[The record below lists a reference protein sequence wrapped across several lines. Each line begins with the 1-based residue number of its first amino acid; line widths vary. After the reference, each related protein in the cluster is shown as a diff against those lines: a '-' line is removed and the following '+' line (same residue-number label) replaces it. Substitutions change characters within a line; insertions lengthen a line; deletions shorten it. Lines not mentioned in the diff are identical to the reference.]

1 MNINAVNDYS
11 QIGNIGINNKT
22 KQNAADSVVNA
33 FEKVIIGNGKPMN
46 SVDISKNGV
55 SGISDSITS
64 VEEAL
69 KNDAQVAKDNLKALF
84 NKLSGAEA
92 VVMDEDGWDIND
104 LDEEEILTVVDR
116 IKIMLATY
124 CEDYQVMAG
133 NIDSDAIKEAV
144 GDNALASKISKKLSG
159 TYIPTTEENVRE
171 VGQALEMAEELDHV
185 MSDDTLSYLMKNNLD
200 AAISNVYMAQHS
212 ASGMNV
218 PVSID
223 DSQWNQLLPQ
233 VDKVIEK
240 AGLEVSDETRE
251 EARWLIERQINLTPE
266 NMVKLDEL
274 KDYEFVFDEDA
285 VIDNCVNAMAEGK
298 KANEALITGNSD
310 SSWKKVSEAVNVL
323 NNATAA
329 DVENVTMQYGS
340 LTIARLSFSM
350 TSVEGYI
357 AANYSVEVSSAVVTN
372 NRILNEARLMLTA
385 YSGSVLIN
393 SGIDIFN
400 EDLSNIVDM
409 LHQAQNRYIINEFSD
424 KQTGSVSEEDLNK
437 VSGFTDI
444 INSLRFMPSA
454 AIGAVVTAGVTVT
467 VASMHHE
474 GSSFQQRYE
483 HAGQAYDTM
492 STKVRSDMGDNIK
505 KAVDASASAILE
517 DLGLEQSKE
526 NVRCINILA
535 SNSMEITEENIYTVK
550 NIDTVINNIMDNIS
564 PETVLE
570 MIRDGINPLDA
581 PIEALNDFINE
592 RQKDITDEIEKFS
605 EFLYKL
611 DKNGDISSDE
621 REKFIGIYK
630 MFSMFKKD
638 SGRAIGALVNQ
649 GAEITMGNIVMA
661 INSRKNYRMDV
672 TIDENAGMAEIT
684 GKAAYFDTLFSTLGN
699 SINPRAL
706 KERAED
712 IDGMSLEKFAIL
724 MEEADNDREVL
735 AEYYNEQIE
744 TMKSFAD
751 AEDRVIR
758 MLTDYDIPVTFNNLM
773 ASEGINKNIRDMF
786 GRYLNDDSDEKVK
799 SDLENLTDALSSE
812 EDTNKAYETLQ
823 KDVNMSVRRMLCG
836 DESDRLDLRGLRTLT
851 EGVRLMGT
859 LSSRHNY
866 IIPFETDDGIGA
878 INLKLISDGSGKGR
892 ITIGMT
898 IGDNQRS
905 YIECNVSQSKI
916 DIFALRG
923 NNTLDGDA
931 LGKGLKELGFE
942 DINIISAVSDILP
955 EGSMAKE
962 ESVPTQDLYR
972 VAKTL
977 VKNLMETETNL

>member
-11 QIGNIGINNKT
+11 QVGNIGINNKT
-22 KQNAADSVVNA
+22 KQDAADSVVSA
-33 FEKVIIGNGKPMN
+33 FEKAVIGNGKPMN
-46 SVDISKNGV
+46 SVDV
-55 SGISDSITS
+55 SNNRIGSLSDSITS

-104 LDEEEILTVVDR
+104 LDDEEILTVVDR
-116 IKIMLATY
+116 IKIMLAAY
-124 CEDYQVMAG
+124 CEDYQVMSG
-133 NIDSDAIKEAV
+133 DIDTDAIKEAV

-159 TYIPTTEENVRE
+159 TYIPSTEENAEE
-171 VGQALEMAEELDHV
+171 VSQALEMAEELDSR
-185 MSDDTLSYLMKNNLD
+185 MNDETLSYLMKNNLEPT
-200 AAISNVYMAQHS
+200 ISNVYMAQHS

-218 PVSID
+218 QAPVD
-223 DSQWNQLLPQ
+223 DSQWQQLIPQ
-233 VDKVIEK
+233 VDRLIEK

-251 EARWLIERQINLTPE
+251 EARWLIERQINLTTE
-266 NMVKLDEL
+266 NILKLDEL
-274 KDYEFVFDEDA
+274 SDYEFLFDEDT
-285 VIDNCVNAMAEGK
+285 VIESCVDAMADGK
-298 KANEALITGNSD
+298 KANEAFITGKRD
-310 SSWKKVSEAVNVL
+310 SSWKMVSEAISVL
-323 NNATAA
+323 NNAAYE
-329 DVENVTMQYGS
+329 DVENVTRQYGS
-340 LTIARLSFSM
+340 LTIARLSLSM

-385 YSGSVLIN
+385 YSGSVLVN

-409 LHQAQNRYIINEFSD
+409 LHEEQNRYIINEFSD
-424 KQTGSVSEEDLNK
+424 KQAGSVSEEDLNR

-444 INSLRFMPSA
+444 INSLKFMPSA
-454 AIGAVVTAGVTVT
+454 AIGAVITAGVTVT

-483 HAGQAYDTM
+483 QAGQAYDTM

-517 DLGLEQSKE
+517 DLGLEQTKE

-535 SNSMEITEENIYTVK
+535 ANSMEITEENIYTVK
-550 NIDTVINNIMDNIS
+550 NIDTIINNIMDNIS

-581 PIEALNDFINE
+581 PVEALNDFINE
-592 RQKDITDEIEKFS
+592 KQEDVTDEIEKFS

-621 REKFIGIYK
+621 REKFIGVYK

-649 GAEITMGNIVMA
+649 GADITMGNLVMA
-661 INSRKNYRMDV
+661 INSRRNYSMDV
-672 TIDENAGMAEIT
+672 VLDENAGMAEVT

-699 SINPRAL
+699 SINPKAL
-706 KERAED
+706 KDKAED
-712 IDGMSLEKFAIL
+712 IDGMSLERFAEL
-724 MEEADNDREVL
+724 MGEADSDREVL

-744 TMKSFAD
+744 AMKSFAE

-758 MLTDYDIPVTFNNLM
+758 MLTDYDVPVTFNNLM
-773 ASEGINKNIRDMF
+773 ASEGINKNIRGMF
-786 GRYLNDDSDEKVK
+786 GRYFGDESEEKVK
-799 SDLENLTDALSSE
+799 SDLEKLTEALESE
-812 EDTNKAYETLQ
+812 EDANEAYLTLQ
-823 KDVNMSVRRMLCG
+823 KDVNMSVRRILSG
-836 DESDRLDLRGLRTLT
+836 EESDRLDLRELRTLT

-866 IIPFETDDGIGA
+866 IIPFETDEGIAA
-878 INLKLISDGSGKGR
+878 INLKLVSDGSGQGK

-898 IGDNQRS
+898 IGDSQRS
-905 YIECNVSQSKI
+905 YIECNVSRKKI
-916 DIFALRG
+916 DIFALAG
-923 NNTLDGDA
+923 NSALDGDV
-931 LGKGLKELGFE
+931 LGKGLDGLGFE
-942 DINIISAVSDILP
+942 DINIISAVSSTIP
-955 EGSMAKE
+955 SGSTGKSEA
-962 ESVPTQDLYR
+962 VPTPLLYR
-972 VAKTL
+972 AAKTL
-977 VKNLMETETNL
+977 VKNLMAAETN